1 MEIETSIE
9 TREGRLNQLI
19 GLTVLLFSV
28 VMALGKIKDDNI
40 VQAMQQDKVQS
51 VDIWNEYQA
60 KRLKR
65 HLQQNSA
72 EIIEA
77 LDPSDRNR
85 ERVKKLREDVE
96 RYEAESETLATQA
109 KALDSKYDLASYR
122 DDQFDLADAM
132 LSISIALAGITALTR
147 KRWMMMVSW
156 GFGLGGM
163 AFTAAGFAGWALH
176 PDKLI
181 QWLT

>member
-1 MEIETSIE
+1 MEIDTSIE
-9 TREGRLNQLI
+9 TKEGRLNQLV

-28 VMALGKIKDDNI
+28 TMALGKIKDDNI
-40 VQAMQQDKVQS
+40 VQAMQQYKVQS
-51 VDIWNEYQA
+51 VDVWNEYQA

-77 LDPSDRNR
+77 LDSSERNV
-85 ERVKKLREDVE
+85 ERLKKLREDVE
-96 RYEAESETLATQA
+96 RYESESKTLAEQA
-109 KALDSKYDLASYR
+109 RQLDDNYDKASYR

-147 KRWMMMVSW
+147 KPWMMAVSW
-156 GFGLGGM
+156 IFGLGG
-163 AFTAAGFAGWALH
+163 ATFTIAGFAGWALH

-181 QWLT
+181 QFLT

>member
-1 MEIETSIE
+1 MEIETSFE
-9 TREGRLNQLI
+9 TKEGRLNQYV

-40 VQAMQQDKVQS
+40 VQAMQQEKVQS
-51 VDIWNEYQA
+51 VDVWNEYQA

-77 LDPSDRNR
+77 LDPSGRNA
-85 ERVKKLREDVE
+85 ERIKTLRDDVD
-96 RYEAESETLATQA
+96 RYEAESKDLAAKA
-109 KALDSKYDLASYR
+109 KALDDQYDLQSYR

-132 LSISIALAGITALTR
+132 LSIAIALAGITALTR
-147 KRWMMMVSW
+147 KRWMMITSW
-156 GFGLGGM
+156 VFGLGGI
-163 AFTAAGFAGWALH
+163 AFTTAGFAEWALH
-176 PDKLI
+176 PDAI
-181 QWLT
+181 IRWLT